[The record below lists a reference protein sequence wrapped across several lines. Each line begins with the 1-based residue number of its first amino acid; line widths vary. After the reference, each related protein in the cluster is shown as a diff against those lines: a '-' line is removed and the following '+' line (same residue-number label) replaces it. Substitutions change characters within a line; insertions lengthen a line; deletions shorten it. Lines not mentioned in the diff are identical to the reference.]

1 MQATSNYLRT
11 IISHMIT
18 LMLLALL
25 SGVPLLTWGKAAGAA
40 TSGPVFR
47 THTVL
52 VKPVIRRLKIISF
65 ARSDMKDASAK
76 ANPVLFACQSNTDP
90 QPVLCYGPDQ
100 IRAAYGLSAL
110 LNQQITGQ
118 GSAITIIDAYGSPT
132 VRHDLHTFDSAW
144 GLSNPRLNVLTP
156 FGVHGADKIWATEAS
171 LDVEWSHVLAPD
183 ATLNLVLAKSSN
195 DVDLYKA
202 LAYAVKHNLGDVI
215 SLSFGENE
223 NCVDPALLRAEHKLF
238 KEAIKKGMTI
248 LAATGDLGSAQMT
261 CDGSGYQEAVSF
273 PADDPLVTAVGG
285 TQLFA
290 DAASGQYIR
299 ETAWNESDAYNKATG
314 GGYSKKY
321 KAPAYQKGLDA
332 GASGRGVPDIS
343 LNASVNGGVLVYQ
356 SDATTHK
363 TTVSVMG
370 GTSVAAPE
378 MAGILAD
385 GVQMAHHRL
394 GEINPALY
402 KLGASGNYSQAMND
416 ILTGDNILVSSGL
429 SGYTTGQG
437 WSPVTGWGSPRQAGA
452 FLQDVIAGG

>member
-1 MQATSNYLRT
+1 MQTTSNHLRT
-11 IISHMIT
+11 IASRMIT

-25 SGVPLLTWGKAAGAA
+25 SGASLLPWGKPAAA
-40 TSGPVFR
+40 TSGPVFK
-47 THTVL
+47 THTVQ

-65 ARSDMKDASAK
+65 ARSDMQEASAK

-90 QPVLCYGPDQ
+90 RPVLCYGPDQ
-100 IRAAYGLSAL
+100 IRAAYGVNDL
-110 LNQQITGQ
+110 LNRQITGR
-118 GSAITIIDAYGSPT
+118 GSSITIIDAYSSPT
-132 VRHDLHTFDSAW
+132 VRHDLRAFDSAW
-144 GLSNPRLNVLTP
+144 GLSNPRLNVLAP
-156 FGVHGADKIWATEAS
+156 FGVHGSDTIWSAEVS
-171 LDVEWSHVLAPD
+171 LDVEWSHALAPD
-183 ATLNLVLAKSSN
+183 ATINLILAKSSN

-202 LAYAVKHNLGDVI
+202 LAYAVQHNLGDVI

-223 NCVDPALLRAEHKLF
+223 NCVDPALRHAEHAIL
-238 KEAIKKGMTI
+238 KEAIKKGMTV

-290 DAASGQYIR
+290 DATSGQYIR

-314 GGYSKKY
+314 GGYSKMY
-321 KAPAYQKGLDA
+321 KSPAYQKVLAA
-332 GASGRGVPDIS
+332 GAGGRGVPDIS

-363 TTVSVMG
+363 TTVSIMG

-394 GEINPALY
+394 GEINQALY
-402 KLGASGNYSQAMND
+402 KLGASSNYSQAMND
-416 ILTGDNILVSSGL
+416 IITGDNILVSSGL

-437 WSPVTGWGSPRQAGA
+437 WSPVTGWGSPRQAGT
-452 FLQDVIAGG
+452 FLHDLIAGG